1 MQHAMAFPRSRSR
14 RSRRLLALVLLGL
27 LVAGA
32 TRAES
37 IDPTRTPR
45 LGPIDAITR
54 YVPPDRLGF
63 RVLGALRAA
72 FSARY
77 LRYESTSDDLSA
89 RFHDGAGPGVVPLR
103 DLETRVTLS
112 HALTNHVDLQVQWRT
127 RNRLSTDA
135 PLDMGPQF
143 VGALIRITP

>member
-37 IDPTRTPR
+37 IDPTHTARV
-45 LGPIDAITR
+45 GPIDAMAR
-54 YVPPDRLGF
+54 HDDPDRMGF
-63 RVLGALRAA
+63 RVLGALRAV

-77 LRYESTSDDLSA
+77 LRYESASDHLAA
-89 RFHDGAGPGVVPLR
+89 RFHEGAGPGVVPLR

-112 HALTNHVDLQVQWRT
+112 HALSDHVDLQVQWRT
-127 RNRLSTDA
+127 RNRIAMDD

-143 VGALIRITP
+143 VGALIRLTP